1 MSVPNVSYKV
11 EIAWTSNWRTP
22 AVDRVWTDVSA
33 YVELQDGIKIDYGRS
48 DEVSAA
54 DANTMSLTF
63 DNKDGR
69 FTWGNAASPYY
80 PNVKIGRPIR
90 VTATVGGSDYVR
102 FVGYINEW
110 PVEWPGESAGFA
122 TTSITASSR
131 LSRLGLASPIVD
143 AVSET
148 VAIVDPDY
156 YWPLTDPAGSTSG
169 VEASGLSGLGLRIVK
184 NSSKVQFGYDDD
196 NAPFGAV
203 DSLAALRL
211 TGEPAGET
219 TTAGFIEVGLPEISM
234 GPGVPGAVTIATFFR
249 NLQPGVSYTGAIP
262 YLEFFDPNLD
272 EFSATRIVLPIDYTM
287 LAVVDY
293 PSGGSLVGKLVAPP
307 IDTERSGA
315 LHHIAAVVACDGVNV
330 SLKGYFDGVLV
341 DTNTFAAPNLKFSRL
356 RLSSPQYHTLL
367 GRLGLWYSEATASEI
382 EALADAG
389 LDGFSGDTTDVRV
402 QRLAT
407 WAQIPAVEVVA
418 TPSPVALA
426 GIGSADKQ
434 IEALMRGVETAEAGV
449 LYDNRL
455 GSLVLRP
462 RSERYNVAPALT
474 IALTSDR
481 VSGFLPKVDRQ
492 NLANVGKGK
501 NADGTVEVTY
511 TDEGSRDEY
520 GDAAFDVE
528 TSALDPDEPLQLV
541 AWAVNANS
549 EPRPR
554 APSVRLSVIDWIGSG
569 DLPALLG
576 VDIGSVL
583 RLTAAPSQAPGAAST
598 DYFVEGY
605 TEEIGVGSW
614 SISPNL
620 SPSQPYDATLILDS
634 ATRGL
639 LDTNVI
645 AL

>member
-33 YVELQDGIKIDYGRS
+33 YVELQDGIKIDHGRS

-90 VTATVGGSDYVR
+90 VTATVGGVDYVR
-102 FVGYINEW
+102 FVGYVNEW

-131 LSRLGLASPIVD
+131 LSRLGLDSPIVD

-156 YWPLTDPAGSTSG
+156 YWPLTDPAGSATAA
-169 VEASGLSGLGLRIVK
+169 EASGAPGLALRVTRRPD
-184 NSSKVQFGYDDD
+184 KVTFGYDESD
-196 NAPFGAV
+196 APFGVV
-203 DSLAALRL
+203 DALPALNLAANTTSSGSADGRL
-211 TGEPAGET
+211 
-219 TTAGFIEVGLPEISM
+219 EVDLPEVAM
-234 GPGVPGAVTIATFFR
+234 GPGVPGAVSIGFFR
-249 NLQPGVSYTGAIP
+249 KNLQPGGDPGLGPGLTLA
-262 YLEFFDPNLD
+262 FFDSTVD
-272 EFSATRIVLPIDYTM
+272 EETATTFLFDYFSYAFVRYYVGGTPTGLS
-287 LAVVDY
+287 VDS
-293 PSGGSLVGKLVAPP
+293 PSLKSWAPV
-307 IDTERSGA
+307 
-315 LHHIAAVVACDGVNV
+315 HHIAATLVCDGVNTTLTV
-330 SLKGYFDGVLV
+330 YFDGVLV
-341 DTNTFAAPNLKFSRL
+341 GTDTDAAVNLRFSRL
-356 RLSSPQYHTLL
+356 RLSSTGFNTLV
-367 GRLGLWYSEATASEI
+367 GRLAIWRSEVPASTI
-382 EALADAG
+382 GDLAAAG
-389 LDGFSGDTTDVRV
+389 LNGFSGDTTDE
-402 QRLAT
+402 RLGRIAA
-407 WAQIPAVEVVA
+407 WARIPAAEVDA
-418 TPSPVALA
+418 TTSPITLTGVV
-426 GIGSADKQ
+426 GSNQ
-434 IEALMRGVETAEAGV
+434 QGEALMRGVELAEAGV
-449 LYDNRL
+449 LYDDRL
-455 GSLVLRP
+455 GALVLRP
-462 RSERYNVAPALT
+462 RGERYGATPALT
-474 IALTSDR
+474 VALTSDR
-481 VSGFLPKVDRQ
+481 VSGFTPKVDRQ

-583 RLTAAPSQAPGAAST
+583 RLTEAPSQAPGAAST

-605 TEEIGVGSW
+605 TEEVGVGSW

-620 SPSQPYDATLILDS
+620 SPSQPYDATFILDS

-639 LDTNVI
+639 LDSNVI